1 MQSNTARVAQV
12 FWGLLIVAV
21 DLRAGRFDVLPD
33 FVGYILIALGAAG
46 LVGWSSHFQTAR
58 LVSWSLVPIPI
69 ALLLF
74 SGVFLK
80 VLGLINLVLEGAL
93 MWFLLGGVIAF
104 AQSRSRQH
112 WVDSAR
118 NYRWAYL
125 GLIGVALFTSL
136 IASAVPSLARVIAS
150 ITLVATLV
158 VLAAILYLLHQVKGE
173 AAKST
178 ASPAPSTQQDETV
191 KEAA

>member
-1 MQSNTARVAQV
+1 M
-12 FWGLLIVAV
+12 
-21 DLRAGRFDVLPD
+21 
-33 FVGYILIALGAAG
+33 
-46 LVGWSSHFQTAR
+46 
-58 LVSWSLVPIPI
+58 PI
-69 ALLLF
+69 AFLLF
-74 SGVFLK
+74 SGGFLK
-80 VLGLINLVLEGAL
+80 ILWLANLVLEGAL

-104 AQSRSRQH
+104 AQSRSRQN

-136 IASAVPSLARVIAS
+136 IAPAVPSLAQVLAW

-173 AAKST
+173 AAKSIAT
-178 ASPAPSTQQDETV
+178 PAPASPAPATPVPASPAPASPAPSTQQEETR

>member
-1 MQSNTARVAQV
+1 
-12 FWGLLIVAV
+12 F
-21 DLRAGRFDVLPD
+21 
-33 FVGYILIALGAAG
+33 
-46 LVGWSSHFQTAR
+46 
-58 LVSWSLVPIPI
+58 PI
-69 ALLLF
+69 AFLLF
-74 SGVFLK
+74 SGGFLK
-80 VLGLINLVLEGAL
+80 VLGLVNLILEGAL

-104 AQSRSRQH
+104 AQSRSRQN

-125 GLIGVALFTSL
+125 GLIGVSLLTSL
-136 IASAVPSLARVIAS
+136 IAPAVPSLAGTLAW
-150 ITLVATLV
+150 ITLLATLV

-178 ASPAPSTQQDETV
+178 ASPASSTQQDETR